1 MITPEQLNE
10 IPESF
15 VKEIEELENY
25 IISDIARRIAKEGEI
40 TDTAAIELNR
50 ALELGTDI
58 SVIERFI
65 ERVTGAIQ
73 EDIDIVLRGVIK
85 ESVDADNVIYKAAGY
100 NPVDLK
106 KSSKLMEIIEAGIRQ
121 TNSTLKNI
129 TGSMGFANVV
139 GGKTVFQDIAKFYQN
154 TLDFA
159 LLQVSTGVLDVNS
172 AARFAVKKMADSG
185 IRYVD
190 YASGHVNRVDVA
202 AKRAILTGVNQ
213 LNLRITD
220 GIMEELGAEY
230 VEVTAHAGARPDHA
244 VWQGKVYHK
253 GGEKDGYPDFESSTG
268 YGTGPGLGG
277 WNCRHSYFPFFPG
290 ISVRSYTDEQ
300 LENIDPPNLTYKGK
314 EYTYYEATQKQRQME
329 TQMRKTKRELVGFDA
344 LGMKDDFTAAS
355 IRLNNQKEAYR
366 KFSKAA
372 GLKPKFERTEEYGF
386 TKSISQKSVWANRKY
401 QNGGR
406 SGIINKA
413 KDGDLFRSFNVK
425 NTSRITAES
434 IENELLTSPIGIETI
449 EQIRNS
455 DAIIQIVQGIS
466 LPDGRRGDQDK
477 KIITIYLD
485 CNRDSRV
492 AAQTVIHEM
501 THYYYDIGNCQWAEA
516 VCFAKE
522 KMHIVGR
529 NELTFSE
536 KRQVVKLARENYPEY
551 NWKRGGYEN
560 GRDL

>member
-1 MITPEQLNE
+1 MITPGQLNE

-15 VKEIEELENY
+15 VQEIEELENY
-25 IISDIARRIAKEGEI
+25 IIADIARRIAKEGEI
-40 TDTAAIELNR
+40 TDTAAMEVNR
-50 ALELGTDI
+50 ALELGADI

-65 ERVTGAIQ
+65 ERVTGAMQ

-85 ESVDADNVIYKAAGY
+85 ESIDADNIIYKAAGY

-129 TGSMGFANVV
+129 TGSMGFASVV

-202 AKRAILTGVNQ
+202 IKRAILTGVNQ
-213 LNLRITD
+213 LNLRLTD
-220 GIMEELGAEY
+220 SIMEELGAEY

-244 VWQGKVYHK
+244 LWQGKVYHR
-253 GGEKDGYPDFESSTG
+253 GGKKDGYPDFESSTG

-300 LENIDPPNLTYKGK
+300 LENIDPPNFTYKGK

-344 LGMKDDFTAAS
+344 FGMKDDFTAAS
-355 IRLNNQKEAYR
+355 IRLNNQKEAY
-366 KFSKAA
+366 
-372 GLKPKFERTEEYGF
+372 
-386 TKSISQKSVWANRKY
+386 QKV
-401 QNGGR
+401 
-406 SGIINKA
+406 
-413 KDGDLFRSFNVK
+413 
-425 NTSRITAES
+425 
-434 IENELLTSPIGIETI
+434 
-449 EQIRNS
+449 
-455 DAIIQIVQGIS
+455 
-466 LPDGRRGDQDK
+466 
-477 KIITIYLD
+477 
-485 CNRDSRV
+485 
-492 AAQTVIHEM
+492 
-501 THYYYDIGNCQWAEA
+501 
-516 VCFAKE
+516 
-522 KMHIVGR
+522 
-529 NELTFSE
+529 
-536 KRQVVKLARENYPEY
+536 
-551 NWKRGGYEN
+551 
-560 GRDL
+560 

>member
-15 VKEIEELENY
+15 VQEIEELENY
-25 IISDIARRIAKEGEI
+25 IIADIARRIAKEGEI
-40 TDTAAIELNR
+40 TDTAAMEVNR
-50 ALELGTDI
+50 ALELGADI

-65 ERVTGAIQ
+65 ERVTGAMQ

-106 KSSKLMEIIEAGIRQ
+106 KSSKLVEIIEAGIRQ

-129 TGSMGFANVV
+129 TGSMGFASVV

-202 AKRAILTGVNQ
+202 IKRAILTGVNQ
-213 LNLRITD
+213 LNLRLTD
-220 GIMEELGAEY
+220 SIMEELGAEY

-244 VWQGKVYHK
+244 VWQGKVYHR

-290 ISVRSYTDEQ
+290 ISARSYTDEQ
-300 LENIDPPNLTYKGK
+300 LENIDPPNFTYKGK

-344 LGMKDDFTAAS
+344 FGMKDDFTAAS
-355 IRLNNQKEAYR
+355 IRLNNQKREYR

-372 GLKPKFERTEEYGF
+372 GLRPKFERAEEYGF
-386 TKSISQKSVWANRKY
+386 TKSISQKSVWANRKKTKIDLKMGAKSGALTDAEIGAINRY
-401 QNGGR
+401 ISSDSYILNEKLRNGIKLTAEQERWKRDLDYAIVKLPKFKGTVYR
-406 SGIINKA
+406 SLSLQMIWDIETFNSKYSAGKFIIEPAYTSASTKIYDEMMDIQFIIESKGGCDMRKYNQMENEI
-413 KDGDLFRSFNVK
+413 LFRRG
-425 NTSRITAES
+425 SRFFVTKREGYKIW
-434 IENELLTSPIGIETI
+434 LTEI
-449 EQIRNS
+449 
-455 DAIIQIVQGIS
+455 
-466 LPDGRRGDQDK
+466 
-477 KIITIYLD
+477 
-485 CNRDSRV
+485 
-492 AAQTVIHEM
+492 
-501 THYYYDIGNCQWAEA
+501 
-516 VCFAKE
+516 
-522 KMHIVGR
+522 
-529 NELTFSE
+529 
-536 KRQVVKLARENYPEY
+536 
-551 NWKRGGYEN
+551 
-560 GRDL
+560 

>member
-1 MITPEQLNE
+1 ML
-10 IPESF
+10 F
-15 VKEIEELENY
+15 
-25 IISDIARRIAKEGEI
+25 
-40 TDTAAIELNR
+40 
-50 ALELGTDI
+50 
-58 SVIERFI
+58 
-65 ERVTGAIQ
+65 
-73 EDIDIVLRGVIK
+73 
-85 ESVDADNVIYKAAGY
+85 
-100 NPVDLK
+100 
-106 KSSKLMEIIEAGIRQ
+106 
-121 TNSTLKNI
+121 
-129 TGSMGFANVV
+129 
-139 GGKTVFQDIAKFYQN
+139 
-154 TLDFA
+154 
-159 LLQVSTGVLDVNS
+159 
-172 AARFAVKKMADSG
+172 
-185 IRYVD
+185 
-190 YASGHVNRVDVA
+190 
-202 AKRAILTGVNQ
+202 
-213 LNLRITD
+213 
-220 GIMEELGAEY
+220 
-230 VEVTAHAGARPDHA
+230 
-244 VWQGKVYHK
+244 
-253 GGEKDGYPDFESSTG
+253 
-268 YGTGPGLGG
+268 
-277 WNCRHSYFPFFPG
+277 
-290 ISVRSYTDEQ
+290 RS
-300 LENIDPPNLTYKGK
+300 
-314 EYTYYEATQKQRQME
+314 
-329 TQMRKTKRELVGFDA
+329 
-344 LGMKDDFTAAS
+344 
-355 IRLNNQKEAYR
+355 
-366 KFSKAA
+366 
-372 GLKPKFERTEEYGF
+372 
-386 TKSISQKSVWANRKY
+386 NRKY